1 MKKTVLLAVLL
12 VSTFAFAQQ
21 PAGGSG
27 GQRPQAPPDNRPGMD
42 QVRQARDAARKG
54 DADQAIS
61 LFQQALQ
68 TNPQL
73 MEAETGIG
81 TILDL
86 EGKYDDARKHLANA
100 IELAKPEQKV
110 GALKSLAMSYAFQK
124 NCKDATRYEQQA
136 FDSQMAATPPD
147 YIAAAETADELARIC
162 IESGDYNAA
171 EKWYKTGHDTAFKK
185 ADLTDAEKD
194 LWNFRWEHAQAR
206 LAARR
211 GKKAE
216 AQKHVAAAKAII
228 DRGVIDKAQAA
239 FLPYLVGYVAFYTGD
254 YKTAIDQL
262 QQANQRDP
270 FILVL
275 LAQAYEKSGQKDQA
289 MDLYKKV
296 LTFNVHNPTG
306 AFSRPLAKE
315 KVGAGS

>member
-1 MKKTVLLAVLL
+1 MKKTVLLVALL
-12 VSTFAFAQQ
+12 ASTIALAQQ
-21 PAGGSG
+21 PAGAGG

-42 QVRQARDAARKG
+42 QVREARRNANQG
-54 DADQAIS
+54 NFDQAIA
-61 LFQQALQ
+61 LYQQALQ
-68 TNPQL
+68 ANPQL
-73 MEAETGIG
+73 MEAESGIG
-81 TILDL
+81 AILDV
-86 EGKYDDARKHLANA
+86 EGKYDEARKHFANA
-100 IELAKPEQKV
+100 IELAKPDQKV
-110 GALKSLAMSYAFQK
+110 GALKSMAISYAFQK
-124 NCKDATRYEQQA
+124 NCKDATKYEQQA

-147 YIAAAETADELARIC
+147 YVAAAETADELARIC
-162 IESGDYNAA
+162 LESGDFNAA
-171 EKWYKTGHDTAFKK
+171 EKWYKTGHETAFKK
-185 ADLTDAEKD
+185 SDLTDAEKD

-216 AQKHVAAAKAII
+216 AEKHVAAAKAII

-296 LTFNVHNPTG
+296 LAMNIHNPTG

-315 KVGAGS
+315 KVGS